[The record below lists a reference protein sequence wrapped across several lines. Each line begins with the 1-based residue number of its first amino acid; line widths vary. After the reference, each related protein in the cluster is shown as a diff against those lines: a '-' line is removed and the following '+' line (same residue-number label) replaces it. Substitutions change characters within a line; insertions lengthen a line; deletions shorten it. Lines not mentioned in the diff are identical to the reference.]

1 LSEILNITGLT
12 KFYGN
17 VHALDHLDMSISE
30 GQVYGLLGPNGSGKT
45 TTLSIILG
53 IVHQTRGQYMW
64 FDRSSLK
71 EVRKKIG
78 VVTEISSFYPYLS
91 GYQNLK
97 LIAEIKECDKNRILK
112 VLEMAG
118 LFERRNHSFR
128 NYSLGMKQRLSFAA
142 ALLPDPDVLILDEPT
157 NGMDPQGIHD
167 VRELILQ
174 AGKEGKTI
182 ILASHLLD
190 EVQKVCTHV
199 AVIQKG
205 KKIFDGEVEKIL
217 EDENQIMI
225 EADDVEKLEKALN
238 AFKGIKTSLKI
249 GNKFEVELEPG
260 PEVQDLH
267 QYLVDKGILITQ
279 FSEKKASLESKFL
292 ELLNQ
297 AK

>member
-1 LSEILNITGLT
+1 MTEILSINSLT
-12 KFYGN
+12 KYYGRVLAVDN
-17 VHALDHLDMSISE
+17 LDLNISK

-45 TTLSIILG
+45 TTLSIVLG
-53 IVHQTRGQYMW
+53 TVNQTRGKFKW
-64 FDRSSLK
+64 FENLKLK

-78 VVTEISSFYPYLS
+78 IVTETSSFYPYLS

-112 VLEMAG
+112 VLELAG
-118 LFERRNHSFR
+118 LFERRNHAFR

-142 ALLPDPDVLILDEPT
+142 ALLPDPDVLVLDEPT

-174 AGKEGKTI
+174 AASDGKTI

-190 EVQKVCTHV
+190 EVQKVCSHV

-205 KKIFDGEVEKIL
+205 KKIFDGKVEQIL
-217 EDENQIMI
+217 EDENHVMI
-225 EADDVEKLEKALN
+225 EADDIEKLAKALGE
-238 AFKGIKTSLKI
+238 FKGIKSSQKVGKKI
-249 GNKFEVELEPG
+249 VIELHPG
-260 PEVQDLH
+260 PEIHDLH
-267 QYLVDKGILITQ
+267 KYLIDSGVLITQ
-279 FSEKKASLESKFL
+279 FAEKKASLESKFL

-297 AK
+297 SK